1 MNSQAPV
8 RKAAASCRSL
18 RDRLSAFVK
27 IADVPLKGIS
37 GPLAGLPI
45 AIKDMI
51 DIERQVI
58 WLSVIALGR
67 FQGAI
72 RNMD

>member
-1 MNSQAPV
+1 MTSQASL

-18 RDRLSAFVK
+18 RDRLRACVE
-27 IADVPLKGIS
+27 IADVPSKGAA

-51 DIERQVI
+51 DMTGR
-58 WLSVIALGR
+58 APTLGLAKAP
-67 FQGAI
+67 Q
-72 RNMD
+72 